1 MAFDG
6 RFYIAMLRRQL
17 PYLLLIVVLTTAAGI
32 VLAYKLPAI
41 YRAEARL
48 LIESPQIP
56 DELAASTVRTTATEI
71 LLAIQQRLLAR
82 SNLLDLSRQFGIHA
96 DKPLMLPDEIAE
108 DMLNR
113 IVFTLP
119 QLRTTQTTGIV
130 VVSFDSPDPAQSAAV
145 TNALVSQIL
154 EQNVAVRTEA
164 SGDTLEFFQQEVR
177 RLSEDMAEQNA
188 LILEFKQANR
198 DALPESLDYRRTR
211 QASQQER
218 LLQVDRELA
227 GLRDRR
233 QRLTDLYDRTGRMSG
248 TLETMTPE
256 QTRLETLRQ
265 ELASA
270 LVIYSPANPRVKA
283 LQTQVEALERAVAEQ
298 LGSSESGTTL
308 TSFDLQMA
316 DIDGQI
322 DFLAQQKELLE
333 RELEAIN
340 VSLEATP
347 RNAIALGALESDYEN
362 MRVQHSQAVASLAEA
377 RMGDR
382 IEVTARGQR
391 ISVIQPAS
399 EPSSP
404 AAPNR
409 KLVAAAGLGTGVVLA
424 AALVFLLELLNKS
437 VRRPVELVNALGIS
451 PFATV
456 PYMETRADLFRRR
469 VKIVVGLSIAVLG
482 LPLALYL
489 VHLYLV
495 PLDEMFASLAER
507 AGLGALAEQFLAGG
521 RE

>member
-188 LILEFKQANR
+188 LILEFK
-198 DALPESLDYRRTR
+198 
-211 QASQQER
+211 
-218 LLQVDRELA
+218 A
-227 GLRDRR
+227 G
-233 QRLTDLYDRTGRMSG
+233 
-248 TLETMTPE
+248 
-256 QTRLETLRQ
+256 
-265 ELASA
+265 
-270 LVIYSPANPRVKA
+270 
-283 LQTQVEALERAVAEQ
+283 
-298 LGSSESGTTL
+298 
-308 TSFDLQMA
+308 
-316 DIDGQI
+316 
-322 DFLAQQKELLE
+322 
-333 RELEAIN
+333 
-340 VSLEATP
+340 
-347 RNAIALGALESDYEN
+347 
-362 MRVQHSQAVASLAEA
+362 
-377 RMGDR
+377 
-382 IEVTARGQR
+382 
-391 ISVIQPAS
+391 QP
-399 EPSSP
+399 
-404 AAPNR
+404 
-409 KLVAAAGLGTGVVLA
+409 
-424 AALVFLLELLNKS
+424 
-437 VRRPVELVNALGIS
+437 
-451 PFATV
+451 
-456 PYMETRADLFRRR
+456 
-469 VKIVVGLSIAVLG
+469 
-482 LPLALYL
+482 
-489 VHLYLV
+489 
-495 PLDEMFASLAER
+495 
-507 AGLGALAEQFLAGG
+507 
-521 RE
+521 